1 MAVAGEIL
9 PPARGPAAT
18 LGAAFEPLLPGP
30 FLVRFLRRDQCDVP
44 VPVRPRV
51 RLVVDDPT
59 GEQLVLQHVAELLL
73 LGLVRLVPHP
83 RELLVLVRH
92 RITAPIPGEP
102 RPLGAGIVSGPSG
115 WGRRRREGAAR

>member
-18 LGAAFEPLLPGP
+18 VGGAVEPLLPGP
-30 FLVRFLRRDQCDVP
+30 FLVRVLRRDP
-44 VPVRPRV
+44 GGGPLPGRPRG

-102 RPLGAGIVSGPSG
+102 RPLGAGIVSGPAG
-115 WGRRRREGAAR
+115 